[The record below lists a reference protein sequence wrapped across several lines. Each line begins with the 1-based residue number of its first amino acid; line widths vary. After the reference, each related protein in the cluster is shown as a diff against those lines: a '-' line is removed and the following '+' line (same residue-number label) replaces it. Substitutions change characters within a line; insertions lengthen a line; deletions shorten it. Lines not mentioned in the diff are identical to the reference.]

1 MYIIISEGKW
11 YIRLRTTGQHP
22 LGKEI
27 KKKKSAAGFKSAKS
41 QVAVFY

>member
-1 MYIIISEGKW
+1 MVHSVEDNW
-11 YIRLRTTGQHP
+11 STPIR
-22 LGKEI
+22 KKKS